1 MGTRTLSEDHQVE
14 DVTVQEGDIEAFLRL
29 PEEQRFQVMRTLRHE
44 ASLLSGGGL
53 GPMAGIYFAAVVA
66 SVPLLTALSVQGDK
80 PWTLAASIAVG
91 AFVLICGLYLTLQVV
106 LTQRRYARSAT
117 RLAFYEDALRKTP
130 RPDSLRSSRV
140 ARWFTRAVISD

>member
-1 MGTRTLSEDHQVE
+1 MGNRTLSEDHQVE
-14 DVTVQEGDIEAFLRL
+14 DVAVQEDDIEAFLRL

-44 ASLLSGGGL
+44 AALLSGGGL

-66 SVPLLTALSVQGDK
+66 SVPLMTALSVQGDK
-80 PWTLAASIAVG
+80 PWTFAASVAVG

-130 RPDSLRSSRV
+130 RPDSQRSSRV

>member
-1 MGTRTLSEDHQVE
+1 MGTRTLSENHLVE
-14 DVTVQEGDIEAFLRL
+14 DVTVQEDDIKAFLRL

-66 SVPLLTALSVQGDK
+66 SLPLLTALSLQGNK
-80 PWTLAASIAVG
+80 PWTLAVSIAVG
-91 AFVLICGLYLTLQVV
+91 ALTLISGLYLTLQVI

-117 RLAFYEDALRKTP
+117 RLAFYEDALRKMP
-130 RPDSLRSSRV
+130 HPDSRSSSRV
-140 ARWFTRAVISD
+140 ARWLRRAGVSN